1 MTWEPGPVVTRRRL
15 GGELKR
21 LRVGAGMLLEEVA
34 LKLECSSSKI
44 SRLENGKGIPRYRDV
59 RDMLD
64 AYGVRDGDLR
74 ERLLEWSRTG
84 QQSMWW
90 SEYAAVLPPGMSTY
104 IELEW
109 DASRVQ
115 AYEAHIPH
123 GLLQTRDYAHAV
135 LETAWGP
142 THTAA
147 EIERL
152 VDVRVRRKEALA
164 AGHGLTFLCVLDESA
179 LYRVVGSTDVLR
191 GQLRHLMSVAETP
204 NVELRILP
212 FAAGLVVGASQG
224 SFAELEFNGAID
236 QGLVY
241 VERPNSLSE
250 FLSDRADVTAYRDR
264 YSALLA
270 ASLPQDESMP
280 LLARA
285 HRRSA

>member
-1 MTWEPGPVVTRRRL
+1 MEDL
-15 GGELKR
+15 
-21 LRVGAGMLLEEVA
+21 
-34 LKLECSSSKI
+34 
-44 SRLENGKGIPRYRDV
+44 
-59 RDMLD
+59 LD
-64 AYGVRDGDLR
+64 AFGVRDGHLR
-74 ERLLEWSRTG
+74 TRLLQWSTTG
-84 QQSMWW
+84 RQPMWW
-90 SEYAAVLPPGMSTY
+90 SGYADVLPPGMSTY

-115 AYEAHIPH
+115 AYEAHVPH

-135 LETAWGP
+135 LRTSWGS
-142 THTAA
+142 THTEE

-152 VDVRVRRKEALA
+152 VDVRLRRKETLST
-164 AGHGLTFLCVLDESA
+164 GHGLTFLCVLDESA

-191 GQLRHLMSVAETP
+191 GQLRHLMSVSDAP

-212 FAAGLVVGASQG
+212 FSAGLVVGASQG

-250 FLSDRADVTAYRDR
+250 FLSDRADVAAYRDR

-285 HRRSA
+285 HRRTA